1 VYLPVIAV
9 AFRQTCKKAKYDVAP
24 VTCPSPDIAP
34 ECDTGVRL
42 FSVWVT
48 AFVASIE

>member
-1 VYLPVIAV
+1 VYLRVIAV
-9 AFRQTCKKAKYDVAP
+9 AFRQTCKQTKYDVAP
-24 VTCPSPDIAP
+24 VTCRSPDIAP